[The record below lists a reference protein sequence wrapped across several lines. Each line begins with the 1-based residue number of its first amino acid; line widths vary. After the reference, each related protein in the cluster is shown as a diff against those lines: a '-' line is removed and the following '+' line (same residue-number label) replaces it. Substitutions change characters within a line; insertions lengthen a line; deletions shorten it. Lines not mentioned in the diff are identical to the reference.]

1 MPTAAVSAEH
11 LLELPR
17 VRMDELS
24 YSRFLLEYALPR
36 VPCIIEGVGVH
47 WPAADRWGSLDYFL
61 RHAGVELGYP
71 CTISVGDVDE
81 HETTVSEA
89 LVMLRDRVEQAAS
102 TPAEPDP
109 AGGSGQRVYINAWD
123 FARGGSE
130 ALQQDFVVPP
140 HFDRAPAWLA
150 EHAVFGN
157 AAVDLRWLYIG
168 ERGTGSPTHIDPN
181 LSSAWLWVA
190 HGEKMWVCAHGDD
203 MQLILDAGG
212 SEPGGYDGP
221 ALPDLF
227 APDLLERYP
236 SLRGARLYGGVQRA
250 GEVVFNPSGCVHAVR
265 NASLL
270 VVSCTHN
277 FIDATNLADA
287 LADASRSFRDEMIPM
302 VASLGPK
309 AALRTLAQA
318 LHLRRPAVARL
329 LAGLP
334 ELLSAER
341 VARLVEAA
349 VDGAAGER
357 ERAEV
362 RQALTRHV
370 EEGLARERPV
380 FEAAARELC
389 VQLGVEVEAAAAA
402 GRVDAL

>member
-1 MPTAAVSAEH
+1 MPTQTDH

-24 YSRFLLEYALPR
+24 YSRFLSEYALPR
-36 VPCIIEGVGVH
+36 VPCIIEGVGAD

-61 RHAGVELGYP
+61 TQAGVERGYP
-71 CTISVGDVDE
+71 CTVSVGDVDE
-81 HETTVSEA
+81 HETTVGEA
-89 LVMLRDRVEQAAS
+89 LRMLRERVEQAAS
-102 TPAEPDP
+102 TPAEPDT
-109 AGGSGQRVYINAWD
+109 GGASGERVYINAWD
-123 FARGGSE
+123 FVRGGSE
-130 ALQQDFVVPP
+130 ALQQDFAVPS
-140 HFDRAPAWLA
+140 HFDRSPAWLA

-168 ERGTGSPTHIDPN
+168 EHGTGSPTHIDPN

-190 HGEKMWVCAHGDD
+190 HGEKVWVCAHGDD
-203 MQLILDAGG
+203 RQLISDAGAG
-212 SEPGGYDGP
+212 EPGAYGGD

-227 APDLLERYP
+227 APDLLDQYP

-265 NASLL
+265 NASPL

-277 FIDATNLADA
+277 FIDATNLTDA
-287 LADASRSFRDEMIPM
+287 LADATRSFRTEMIPM
-302 VASLGPK
+302 VSSLGPK
-309 AALRTLAQA
+309 LALRTLAQA
-318 LHLRRPAVARL
+318 LHLKRPAVARL

-341 VARLVEAA
+341 VARLMEAA
-349 VDGAAGER
+349 VDGAAGEG

-362 RQALTRHV
+362 RQVLTRHL
-370 EEGLARERPV
+370 ELGLARERPA

-389 VQLGVEVEAAAAA
+389 AQLGIEAAAS
-402 GRVDAL
+402 